1 MVQLAKNKIILAK
14 IESTYGADSTPDES
28 TNAILTKNLSRNPY
42 GGNTVERDLDLA
54 AMGND
59 NQIVTG
65 AMVEITFDVELAGA
79 SAAGVAPQYGP
90 LLKACGLSETIV
102 ADTSVTFAPVSSS
115 FDSLTI
121 YFNIDGEM
129 QVIKGCRGNFT
140 IGMTR
145 EQIPML
151 SFSFIGIY
159 ARPTAVAMYDPT
171 FTALVPRPFNKT
183 NTTTFSV
190 HSQAVQGTD
199 FSYDHG
205 NELHYR
211 NLPGSEIVQLVD
223 RAPGGS
229 VTFEA
234 LPIATKDFYAAVE
247 SHAGTITEDAISI
260 VHGSGDGNVCT
271 ISLPQTQLTG
281 PISEPEDD
289 KIRHMQ
295 IPYRCMPTD
304 AGNDEMSIAFT

>member
-14 IESTYGADSTPDES
+14 IESAYGTDPTPVEG

-42 GGNTVERDLDLA
+42 TGNTVSRELDLA

-59 NQIVTG
+59 NLLVTG
-65 AMVEITFDVELAGA
+65 AQVEVTFDVELAGA
-79 SAAGVAPQYGP
+79 AAAGTAPHYGP
-90 LLKACGLSETIV
+90 LLKACGLSETLV
-102 ADTSVTFAPVSSS
+102 ALTSATYAPVSSS

-121 YFNIDGEM
+121 YFNMDGEM

-140 IGMTR
+140 IGMSR

-151 SFSFIGIY
+151 SFRFIGIY

-190 HSQAVQGTD
+190 HSQAVQGTN
-199 FSYDHG
+199 FTYDHG

-211 NLPGSEIVQLVD
+211 NLPGSEVVQLVD

-247 SHAGTITEDAISI
+247 SHAGTVTEAAISI
-260 VHGSGDGNVCT
+260 VHGAGAGNICT
-271 ISLPQTQLTG
+271 ITLPQTQLVG

-295 IPYRCMPTD
+295 IPFRCMPTD